1 MHRAPPIPRFL
12 SGLALLLTLA
22 LPLRAHEVPAEVR
35 LDFWVLDTPAAVEVY
50 ARVPVEAL
58 RDIALP
64 LRGPGYLDLARAEAP
79 LREGLELW
87 LLDALTLHRG
97 GEPLERGTLEALR
110 VALPSDRRFLSSAE
124 ALPAYFAAAPLP
136 ETEALFWEQAVVDVA
151 LRFPPGEGPLA
162 FQAPLGTLGLE
173 THTRLRFQSRDGA
186 LQLFEFTGDPGKV
199 TLNPGALS
207 AALRFVGSGMAH
219 ILGGLDHLLFLL
231 CLMLPLLRLGPLL
244 AVATAFTAAH
254 SLTLMAAALQLMPT
268 APWFPPLV
276 ETGIAASILFM
287 ALEHGLHP
295 SSAPRWRLAFLFGL
309 LHGFGFAFMLTDGL
323 QYAGGH
329 ELLAL
334 LAFNGGVELGQIAVL
349 LVAVPA
355 LKALRQRFPGRALDW
370 VLIALVG
377 HTALHWCVERGDAVA
392 AYALSLPALGDL
404 LSAGGLR
411 WLALLLAAALVYALL
426 ASFAQRLA
434 RPRPQAL

>member
-1 MHRAPPIPRFL
+1 MHRASPIPRFL
-12 SGLALLLTLA
+12 SALALLLSLA
-22 LPLRAHEVPAEVR
+22 LPLEAHEVPAEVR
-35 LDFWVLDTPAAVEVY
+35 LDFWVLDTPEALEVY

-79 LREGLELW
+79 LREGVELW
-87 LLDALTLHRG
+87 LLDALTLRRDG
-97 GEPLERGTLEALR
+97 DALPRGTLEALR
-110 VALPSDRRFLSSAE
+110 VALPSDQRFLRSAD
-124 ALPAYFAAAPLP
+124 ALPAYFAAPPLP
-136 ETEALFWEQAVVDVA
+136 ETEAVFWEQAVVDIA
-151 LRFPPGEGPLA
+151 LRFLAGEGALS

-186 LQLFEFTGDPGKV
+186 LQLFEFTGDPGAV
-199 TLNPGALS
+199 DLNPGWG
-207 AALRFVGSGMAH
+207 AATLRFIQSGMAH
-219 ILGGLDHLLFLL
+219 ILGGVDHLLFLL

-254 SLTLMAAALQLMPT
+254 SLTLIAAALELLPT

-287 ALEHGLHP
+287 AVEHGLRP
-295 SSAPRWRLAFLFGL
+295 SPEPRWRLAFLFGL

-323 QYAGGH
+323 QFAGGH
-329 ELLAL
+329 EVLAL
-334 LAFNGGVELGQIAVL
+334 LAFNGGVELGQILVL
-349 LVAVPA
+349 LLAVP
-355 LKALRQRFPGRALDW
+355 LLRALRERFPGRALDW

-377 HTALHWCVERGDAVA
+377 HTALHWCLERGATVA
-392 AYALSLPALGDL
+392 AYDLTLPAFGAL

-411 WLALLLAAALVYALL
+411 WLALGLAAALVYALL
-426 ASFAQRLA
+426 ASLAQRLA
-434 RPRPQAL
+434 QARPQAL

>member
-1 MHRAPPIPRFL
+1 MHRASPIPRFL
-12 SGLALLLTLA
+12 SALALLLSLA
-22 LPLRAHEVPAEVR
+22 LPLEAHEVPAEVR
-35 LDFWVLDTPAAVEVY
+35 LDFWVLDTPEALEVY

-79 LREGLELW
+79 LREGVELW
-87 LLDALTLHRG
+87 LLDALTLRRDG
-97 GEPLERGTLEALR
+97 DALPRGTLEALR
-110 VALPSDRRFLSSAE
+110 VALPSDQRFLRSAD
-124 ALPAYFAAAPLP
+124 ALPAYFATPPLP
-136 ETEALFWEQAVVDVA
+136 ETEAVFWEQAVVDIA
-151 LRFPPGEGPLA
+151 LRFLAGEGALS

-186 LQLFEFTGDPGKV
+186 LQLFEFTGDPGAV
-199 TLNPGALS
+199 DLNPGWG
-207 AALRFVGSGMAH
+207 AATLRFIQSGMAH
-219 ILGGLDHLLFLL
+219 ILGGVDHLLFLL

-254 SLTLMAAALQLMPT
+254 SLTLIAAALELLPT

-287 ALEHGLHP
+287 AVEHGLRP
-295 SSAPRWRLAFLFGL
+295 SPEPRWRLAFLFGL

-323 QYAGGH
+323 QFAGGH
-329 ELLAL
+329 EVLAL
-334 LAFNGGVELGQIAVL
+334 LAFNGGVELGQILVL
-349 LVAVPA
+349 LLAVP
-355 LKALRQRFPGRALDW
+355 LLRALRERFPGRALDW

-377 HTALHWCVERGDAVA
+377 HTALHWCLERGATVA
-392 AYALSLPALGDL
+392 AYDLTLPAFGAL

-411 WLALLLAAALVYALL
+411 WLALGLAAALVYALL
-426 ASFAQRLA
+426 ASLAQRLA
-434 RPRPQAL
+434 QARPQAL

>member
-1 MHRAPPIPRFL
+1 VHRASPIPRFL
-12 SGLALLLTLA
+12 SALALLLSLA
-22 LPLRAHEVPAEVR
+22 LPLEAHEVPAEVR
-35 LDFWVLDTPAAVEVY
+35 LDFWVLDTPEALEVY

-79 LREGLELW
+79 LREGVELW
-87 LLDALTLHRG
+87 LLDALTLRRDG
-97 GEPLERGTLEALR
+97 DALPRGTLEALR
-110 VALPSDRRFLSSAE
+110 VALPSDQRFLRSAD
-124 ALPAYFAAAPLP
+124 ALPAYFATPPLP
-136 ETEALFWEQAVVDVA
+136 ETEAVFWEQAVVDIA
-151 LRFPPGEGPLA
+151 LRFLAGEGALS

-186 LQLFEFTGDPGKV
+186 LQLFEFTGDPGAV
-199 TLNPGALS
+199 DLNPGWG
-207 AALRFVGSGMAH
+207 AATLRFIQSGMAH
-219 ILGGLDHLLFLL
+219 ILGGVDHLLFLL

-254 SLTLMAAALQLMPT
+254 SLTLIAAALELLPT

-295 SSAPRWRLAFLFGL
+295 SPEPRWRLAFLFGL

-323 QYAGGH
+323 QFAGGH
-329 ELLAL
+329 EVLAL
-334 LAFNGGVELGQIAVL
+334 LAFNGGVELGQILVL
-349 LVAVPA
+349 LLAVP
-355 LKALRQRFPGRALDW
+355 LLRALRERFPGRALDW

-377 HTALHWCVERGDAVA
+377 HTALHWCLERGATVA
-392 AYALSLPALGDL
+392 AYDLTLPAFGAL

-411 WLALLLAAALVYALL
+411 WLALGLAAALVYALL
-426 ASFAQRLA
+426 ASLAQRLA
-434 RPRPQAL
+434 QARPQAL

>member
-1 MHRAPPIPRFL
+1 MHRASPIPRFL
-12 SGLALLLTLA
+12 SALALLLSLA
-22 LPLRAHEVPAEVR
+22 LPLEAHEVPAEVR
-35 LDFWVLDTPAAVEVY
+35 LDFWVLDTPEALEVY

-79 LREGLELW
+79 LREGVELW
-87 LLDALTLHRG
+87 LLDALTLRRDG
-97 GEPLERGTLEALR
+97 DALPRGTLEALR
-110 VALPSDRRFLSSAE
+110 VALPSDQRFLRSAD
-124 ALPAYFAAAPLP
+124 ALPAYFAAPPLP
-136 ETEALFWEQAVVDVA
+136 ETEAVFWEQAVVDVA
-151 LRFPPGEGPLA
+151 LRFLAGEGALS

-173 THTRLRFQSRDGA
+173 THTRMRFQSRDGA
-186 LQLFEFTGDPGKV
+186 LQLFEFTGDPGAV
-199 TLNPGALS
+199 DLNPGWG
-207 AALRFVGSGMAH
+207 AATLRFIQSGMAH
-219 ILGGLDHLLFLL
+219 ILGGVDHLLFLL

-254 SLTLMAAALQLMPT
+254 SLTLIAAALELLPT

-295 SSAPRWRLAFLFGL
+295 SPEPRWRLAFLFGL

-323 QYAGGH
+323 QFAGGH
-329 ELLAL
+329 EVLAL
-334 LAFNGGVELGQIAVL
+334 LAFNGGVELGQILVL
-349 LVAVPA
+349 LLAVP
-355 LKALRQRFPGRALDW
+355 LLRALRERFPGRALDW

-377 HTALHWCVERGDAVA
+377 HTALHWCLERGATVA
-392 AYALSLPALGDL
+392 AYDLTLPAFGAL

-411 WLALLLAAALVYALL
+411 WLALGLAAALVYALL
-426 ASFAQRLA
+426 ASLAQRLA
-434 RPRPQAL
+434 QARPQAL